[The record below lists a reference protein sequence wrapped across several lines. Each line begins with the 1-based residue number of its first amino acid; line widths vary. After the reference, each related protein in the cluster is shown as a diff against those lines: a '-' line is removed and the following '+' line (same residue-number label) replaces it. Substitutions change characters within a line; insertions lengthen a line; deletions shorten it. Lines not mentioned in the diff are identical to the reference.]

1 MLQQVAATPNERI
14 VLVAG
19 WACTLDALAVLC
31 SSLGLVTCRVDG
43 ATPAAARADIVRRFN
58 FGSGGRGGAAAA
70 ARVCLLSTRAGG
82 VGLNLIGASRLV
94 LFDADWNPALDAQA
108 AARVWRDGQKSAVAV
123 YRLVTAGTL
132 EETMLQRAL
141 FKGDVA
147 SAVECGDVGGA
158 PTGGGASRRFA
169 LAELR
174 QLFAFAPNA
183 VCETAARLAAGAAPW
198 RDAAAEAAAADAPLR
213 AAHAAG
219 VVSFVHAPP
228 PHGSTAALAAAAAAE
243 PDADGPEDDNA
254 EFDEEAV
261 AEDEAAEG
269 GAAVANQTRCAADN
283 APASAAAEA
292 SPPRGGDTAAGGSDD
307 DDDECIPESPAAP
320 ESKAFARSAPG
331 GAGDETRSVRP
342 RLGD

>member
-1 MLQQVAATPNERI
+1 MLRQVAATPNERI

-19 WACTLDALAVLC
+19 WACTLDALGVLC
-31 SSLGLVTCRVDG
+31 GSLGLVTCRVDG

-82 VGLNLIGASRLV
+82 VGLSLTGASRLV

-108 AARVWRDGQKSAVAV
+108 AARVWRDGQKAPVAV

-141 FKGDVA
+141 VKGDVA
-147 SAVECGDVGGA
+147 SAVECGDSGGA
-158 PTGGGASRRFA
+158 PAGGGASRRFA

-174 QLFAFAPNA
+174 QLFAFAPHA
-183 VCETAARLAAGAAPW
+183 VCETAARLAGGAAPW

-228 PHGSTAALAAAAAAE
+228 PHGSAAALAAAAAAE
-243 PDADGPEDDNA
+243 PDADGADDDNA
-254 EFDEEAV
+254 DFDEEAA
-261 AEDEAAEG
+261 AEEAAEG
-269 GAAVANQTRCAADN
+269 GAVAAN
-283 APASAAAEA
+283 APRCESLPAPATAAAEA
-292 SPPRGGDTAAGGSDD
+292 SPPRGADATAGDDDD
-307 DDDECIPESPAAP
+307 DDDECIPESPPVP
-320 ESKAFARSAPG
+320 ESPAFGSGAHAGAAGEARC
-331 GAGDETRSVRP
+331 VRP

>member
-1 MLQQVAATPNERI
+1 MLRQVAATPNERI

-19 WACTLDALAVLC
+19 WACTLDALGALC
-31 SSLGLVTCRVDG
+31 ASLGLVTCRVDG

-82 VGLNLIGASRLV
+82 VGLSLVGASRLV

-123 YRLVTAGTL
+123 YRLVTTGTL

-141 FKGDVA
+141 VKGDVA

-228 PHGSTAALAAAAAAE
+228 PHGSAAALAAAAAAE

-254 EFDEEAV
+254 EFDADAAAEE
-261 AEDEAAEG
+261 EAAEG
-269 GAAVANQTRCAADN
+269 GGAAAIEARCAAD
-283 APASAAAEA
+283 PPSAAAEA
-292 SPPRGGDTAAGGSDD
+292 SPPRGGDAVGGGSDDDGD
-307 DDDECIPESPAAP
+307 DDDECIPESPAVP
-320 ESKAFARSAPG
+320 ESKALAR
-331 GAGDETRSVRP
+331 GASGDEARCVRP